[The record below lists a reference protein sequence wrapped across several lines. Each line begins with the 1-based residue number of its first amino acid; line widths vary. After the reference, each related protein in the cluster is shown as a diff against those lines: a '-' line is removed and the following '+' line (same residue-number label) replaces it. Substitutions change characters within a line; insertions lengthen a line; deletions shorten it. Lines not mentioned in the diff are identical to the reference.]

1 MRIRTR
7 PRSAVYPSVTF
18 DGPEERSSSAAVDCY
33 LASSDDEVQAL
44 VGGGSGGGGG
54 GGGGAHN
61 SPLPLEFRTS
71 PPEGAHRPTRSLSP
85 PPKLFLADT
94 DHLSTSTCE
103 PPQVALAV
111 ANGNAVSLRKRHRH
125 THRPHNIQRPCLDFE
140 KMQQVGSFLLIPNFN
155 CSPVAAI

>member
-1 MRIRTR
+1 MPLGLPPPAGRA
-7 PRSAVYPSVTF
+7 P
-18 DGPEERSSSAAVDCY
+18 PEPQCE
-33 LASSDDEVQAL
+33 
-44 VGGGSGGGGG
+44 GGGVRVWRCV
-54 GGGGAHN
+54 GGAHN

-71 PPEGAHRPTRSLSP
+71 PPEGVHRPTRSLSP